1 MNTSEF
7 LMVTAAVVPDRP
19 AIVFEDATE
28 TYEALQARSS
38 KLANALTDMGI
49 QKGDKV
55 AMMEVNSP
63 NLIETYFACAKIGA
77 IFVPLNFRARPE
89 EVAYMLQDSEAV
101 AVVAG
106 ERYIP
111 LVDQIRGEAPG
122 VRHFVSLGAAPEGW
136 SSFAD
141 ILAAGADEDPFTEID
156 DPDLTILMFTAG
168 TTGRPKGVMLAHK
181 NFSEYVLK
189 TSRPSTSRRRRRTFS
204 PCPCTTSPA
213 SRR

>member
-7 LMVTAAVVPDRP
+7 LMVTSAVAPDRS
-19 AIVFEDATE
+19 AIVFEDATT
-28 TYEALQARSS
+28 TYEQLQARSS

-49 QKGDKV
+49 QKGDKI

-77 IFVPLNFRARPE
+77 IFVPLNFRRAPMRSPTCS
-89 EVAYMLQDSEAV
+89 QDSDAV
-101 AVVAG
+101 GVVAG

-111 LVDQIRGEAPG
+111 LVDESRGEAPG

-141 ILAAGADEDPFTEID
+141 VVAGGADEDPFTEIED
-156 DPDLTILMFTAG
+156 TDLTILMFTRA
-168 TTGRPKGVMLAHK
+168 
-181 NFSEYVLK
+181 
-189 TSRPSTSRRRRRTFS
+189 RRDGPRASCS
-204 PCPCTTSPA
+204 PTRTSPNTY
-213 SRR
+213 